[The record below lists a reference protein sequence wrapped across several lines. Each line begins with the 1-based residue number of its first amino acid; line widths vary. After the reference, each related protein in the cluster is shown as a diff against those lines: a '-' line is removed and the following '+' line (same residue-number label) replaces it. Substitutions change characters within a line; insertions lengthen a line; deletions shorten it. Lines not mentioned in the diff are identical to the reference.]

1 MPSRDGGISYSLH
14 GATYRGEFAVGG
26 SLKYR
31 VNQSAAFD
39 IGVSHAGG
47 KDTAVRAGVS
57 GEF

>member
-1 MPSRDGGISYSLH
+1 MH
-14 GATYRGEFAVGG
+14 GASFRGEFAVGG

-31 VNQSAAFD
+31 ISRGAAFD
-39 IGVSHAGG
+39 VGVSHAGG